1 MNSKTIDPTAPLRR
15 PSGAFAMLALDQREA
30 MRLMFVG
37 DPSPEADG
45 TTPAWVKEQVPDS
58 MLTEF
63 KLEAARILSP
73 HASAVLLDKEFSL
86 DAAVEQKVIAP
97 GCALIAGAD
106 LFIPGN
112 GELVTSAV
120 VDPDVDPEAVREQG
134 AVAMKLLV
142 IWREDEP
149 AEQRIT
155 MVKDFVESCRAHSL
169 ISIIEPVARAPRRGG
184 EWDWN
189 SHVLRAAQ
197 ELGGLGA
204 DLYKAEVP
212 RKGKGTDDEIL
223 ADCKALGDAIA
234 SPWVVLSSGVP
245 ADEFPRA
252 VRLAC
257 LAGASG
263 FLAGRAVWRACID
276 AADRTAALHEDGVRR
291 LERLAA
297 IADGIVQERKVG
309 ALS

>member
-1 MNSKTIDPTAPLRR
+1 MNNPTTDPTAPLRR

-30 MRLMFVG
+30 MRLMFAG
-37 DPSPEADG
+37 DASPEADG
-45 TTPAWVKEQVPDS
+45 TAPAWVDEQFPDS

-63 KLEAARILSP
+63 KLEATRILSP
-73 HASAVLLDKEFSL
+73 YASAVLLDKQFSL
-86 DAAVEQKVIAP
+86 DAAVEQNVVAP

-112 GELVTSAV
+112 GEPVTSV
-120 VDPDVDPEAVREQG
+120 VIDPDVDPETVRRQG

-142 IWREDEP
+142 VWREDEP
-149 AEQRIT
+149 AEQRIA
-155 MVKDFVESCRAHSL
+155 MVKDFVQSCRAHGL
-169 ISIIEPVARAPRRGG
+169 VSIIEPVAKAPRRGG

-189 SHVLRAAQ
+189 SDVLKAAQ
-197 ELGGLGA
+197 ELGDLGA

-212 RKGKGTDDEIL
+212 RKGHGPDDEIL
-223 ADCKALGDAIA
+223 ADCRALDGAIT

-252 VRLAC
+252 VKLAC

-263 FLAGRAVWRACID
+263 FLAGRAVWRTCIN
-276 AADRTAALHEDGVRR
+276 AEDRTRALQEDGLQR
-291 LERLAA
+291 LQLLAT
-297 IADGIVQERKVG
+297 IADGIVQERTVG
-309 ALS
+309 ARS

>member
-1 MNSKTIDPTAPLRR
+1 
-15 PSGAFAMLALDQREA
+15 MLALDQREA
-30 MRLMFVG
+30 MRLMMAG
-37 DPSPEADG
+37 DAPPEADG
-45 TTPAWVKEQVPDS
+45 TAPAWVEEQVPDS

-73 HASAVLLDKEFSL
+73 HASAVLLDKQFCL
-86 DAAVEQKVIAP
+86 DVAVEQNVVAP
-97 GCALIAGAD
+97 QCALMASAD

-112 GELVTSAV
+112 GEPVTSV
-120 VDPDVDPEAVREQG
+120 VIDPDVDPEAVRTQG
-134 AVAMKLLV
+134 AVALKLLV
-142 IWREDEP
+142 VWREDEP
-149 AEQRIT
+149 AEPRIA
-155 MVKDFVESCRAHSL
+155 MVRDFVQRCRAHGL

-184 EWDWN
+184 AWDWN
-189 SHVLRAAQ
+189 GDVLKAAQ
-197 ELGGLGA
+197 ELGALGA

-212 RKGKGTDDEIL
+212 RKGQGTDEEIL
-223 ADCKALGDAIA
+223 ADCKALNDAIA

-263 FLAGRAVWRACID
+263 FLAGRAVWRACIG
-276 AADRTAALHEDGVRR
+276 AADRTAALREDGVGR
-291 LERLAA
+291 LQHLAA
-297 IADGIVQERKVG
+297 IADGIVQGRTVG

>member
-1 MNSKTIDPTAPLRR
+1 
-15 PSGAFAMLALDQREA
+15 MLALDQREA
-30 MRLMFVG
+30 MRLMMA
-37 DPSPEADG
+37 DDARPESDG
-45 TTPAWVKEQVPDS
+45 TVPAWVKERVPDS

-73 HASAVLLDKEFSL
+73 HASAVLLDKQFCL
-86 DAAVEQKVIAP
+86 DAAVEQDVVAP
-97 GCALIAGAD
+97 ACALMASAD
-106 LFIPGN
+106 LFIPGS
-112 GELVTSAV
+112 GEPVTSAV
-120 VDPDVDPEAVREQG
+120 IDPNVDPETVRRQG
-134 AVAMKLLV
+134 AVALKLLV
-142 IWREDEP
+142 VWREDEP
-149 AEQRIT
+149 AEPRIA
-155 MVKDFVESCRAHSL
+155 MVRDFVQSCRAHGL
-169 ISIIEPVARAPRRGG
+169 ISIIEPVARAPRGGG

-189 SHVLRAAQ
+189 GDVLKAAQ
-197 ELGGLGA
+197 ELGALGA

-212 RKGKGTDDEIL
+212 RKGQGADEEIL
-223 ADCKALGDAIA
+223 ADCKALNDAIA

-276 AADRTAALHEDGVRR
+276 ATDRTAALLEEGVRR
-291 LERLAA
+291 LQNLAE
-297 IADGIVQERKVG
+297 IADAIVQDRAVG